1 MQKQPIN
8 NLSACTSILVGKQ
21 ASADGSIFI
30 GRNEDSKAAWPKHFI
45 SHPRK
50 TYTKAPV
57 FQSKDTGLRLTLPL
71 NRAKYNATPEW
82 TTEYGLFEEDGFNE
96 YGVAMSATESAYANT
111 RVLAYDPLVKTG
123 IAEEAMVT
131 VVLPYVKTARQG
143 VQRLGAL
150 ISKYGTAETNGIL
163 FADQQEAWYLETGS
177 GHHWVAQRIPDDAY
191 AVVANQLAIQVV
203 DFNDP
208 AQFMSSKG
216 IRHFA
221 LSHHLWQT
229 NTPFNFREIFGTHS
243 EDDAIYNTPRVWY
256 GQKLLTPSKQQQ
268 PMNQQ
273 LPFIQR
279 ADQPIQ
285 FEQIAQFLSSHYQGT
300 PYDPVG
306 SGNAVS
312 KHQFRPVSLAK
323 TQESHILQ
331 LRPEF
336 PAAIGNLHWLAMG
349 VTAESI
355 YVPFYAGADQTP
367 ADYQI
372 GQQTYD
378 PQSSYWLYKLA
389 GVLVDSHYQRFNPL
403 LKQVQDSTHST
414 LLAAIATHDQQAQQ
428 QAKTSLIPFLNQAN
442 QAHATLARQNFTHLI
457 ADLITEA
464 TDLSPLNFN
473 TDENL

>member
-1 MQKQPIN
+1 MQKQVIN
-8 NLSACTSILVGKQ
+8 NPSACTSILVGKQ

-30 GRNEDSKAAWPKHFI
+30 GRNEDSKAAWPKHFV
-45 SHPRK
+45 SHARK
-50 TYTKAPV
+50 TCTKAPV
-57 FQSKDTGLRLTLPL
+57 FKSKETGFQLTLPL
-71 NRAKYNATPEW
+71 VRAKYNATPEW
-82 TTEYGLFEEDGFNE
+82 TTEYGEFEEDGFNE
-96 YGVAMSATESAYANT
+96 YGIAMSATESAYANT

-143 VQRLGAL
+143 VQRLGDL
-150 ISKYGTAETNGIL
+150 VSQYGTAETNGIL

-191 AVVANQLAIQVV
+191 AIISNQLAIQTV
-203 DFNDP
+203 DFKDP
-208 AQFMSSKG
+208 TQFMSSIG
-216 IRHFA
+216 IRDFA
-221 LSHHLWQT
+221 LRHHLWQAD
-229 NTPFNFREIFGTHS
+229 TPFNFREIFGTQS
-243 EDDAIYNTPRVWY
+243 EADAVYNTPRVWY
-256 GQKLLTPSKQQQ
+256 GQKLLTPSQQQQ
-268 PMNQQ
+268 PMSQQ

-279 ADQPIQ
+279 PDRPIH
-285 FEQIAQFLSSHYQGT
+285 FEQIAQFLGSHYQGT

-306 SGNAVS
+306 NGTTTS

-331 LRPEF
+331 LRPEL
-336 PAAIGNLHWLAMG
+336 PLAIANLHWLAMG
-349 VTAESI
+349 VTAESL

-389 GVLVDSHYQRFNPL
+389 GVLVDSHYHRFSPL
-403 LKQVQDSTHST
+403 LKQVQEQTHSA
-414 LLAAIATHDQQAQQ
+414 LLAAVAKHDHQAQQ
-428 QAKTSLIPFLNQAN
+428 QTKAALIPFLNQAN
-442 QAHATLARQNFTHLI
+442 QAHATLARQNFSQLI
-457 ADLITEA
+457 ANLITTA